1 MKTAIKY
8 PYGGGNGTAKR
19 NKQNILRS
27 PRETIK
33 RAKRRTRPKEE
44 EERGRMS
51 EEEENTLKYLR
62 LPLQPQSFFQ
72 LAMWVEELQK
82 STAWCAKHAVK
93 QDPGRAMQNSLATAG
108 TNLTNLEQTKALNSV
123 FL

>member
-1 MKTAIKY
+1 M
-8 PYGGGNGTAKR
+8 
-19 NKQNILRS
+19 L
-27 PRETIK
+27 
-33 RAKRRTRPKEE
+33 
-44 EERGRMS
+44 

-93 QDPGRAMQNSLATAG
+93 QDPGRAMQNSKGIARTSF
-108 TNLTNLEQTKALNSV
+108 TKPCGKNFSLLWVLMIKRES
-123 FL
+123 